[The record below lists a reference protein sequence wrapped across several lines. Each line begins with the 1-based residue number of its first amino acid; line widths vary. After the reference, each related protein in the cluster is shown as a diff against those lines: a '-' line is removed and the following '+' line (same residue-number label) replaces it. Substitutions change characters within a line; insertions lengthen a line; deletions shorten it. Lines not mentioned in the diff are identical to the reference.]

1 MDSAPPPLPGSMSPP
16 TSPQPGRA
24 GHHRGPSAPT
34 MQRAK
39 RSSSRITDGATSRL
53 SDDDAKTAVKVAV
66 RVRPPLNPS
75 DPGFDLIP
83 QRFRESTCEV
93 PTPTSLSVQS
103 PQGKKLFVFD
113 RVFDESTSQEP
124 IWDYLSDSVA
134 SFIKGYNVSI
144 LAYGQS
150 GSGKSYTMGTSGP
163 EDQHDPNVMGII
175 PRAARALFESLNGT
189 TARHTGMQTP
199 KRYSTQALPTL
210 GSLAK
215 NGAASKNW
223 ELKAS
228 YVEIYNEQ
236 LRDLLVPEHVAQA
249 DRPQVAI
256 REDTKGRILLTG
268 LYQVAINSVD
278 DLLSALNFGSSI
290 RQTDATAINA
300 RSSRSHAVFSLN
312 LVQKRN
318 DRPGSPP
325 SAEKR
330 MSMPIDALSGAENVV
345 TIDSKLHFVDLAG
358 SERLKNTGATGDRA
372 KEGISINAG
381 LASLGK
387 VISQLSSR
395 HGNGHISYRDSRL
408 TRLLQDSLGGNAITF
423 MVACVTPAVFHLSE
437 TLNTVHYAQ
446 RARAIQSK
454 PEIQQSHEDGDKQA
468 AIDRLRAEVAFLRDQ
483 IRHSEHSDRRGLGE
497 NGRTDRLKGR
507 EAELHTQLMDM
518 QESYNALS
526 QRHGKLISELSKARE
541 SDTADTPLL
550 REAIGENAL
559 ERIKRSSSFAQAVEQ
574 MVMEYEKTIQSLESS
589 LSKTR
594 STLSSSE
601 STLMEKETRIAYM
614 ETIQQQL
621 QARVHK
627 AMDREQSNESYL
639 RDLETQMEGSTSG
652 EEKNASL
659 IAELRKELTRVRET
673 EDSAEDYISTLE
685 ERLAEAEQDQE
696 IMQREIDR
704 LEHVIER
711 QRSIGR
717 LDNLLVE
724 LDGIRQN
731 EPGVPAP
738 PVQPVQA
745 SAPATNGF
753 HQRESYD
760 PFRPNSTAE
769 EADDFKDAQ
778 SEQPMP
784 DEPTGLYEDERS
796 LADEPNGLHTP
807 DHERERS
814 SSGKT
819 MRAPA
824 FTTEVRSPAQT
835 DFMADKVENLTQ
847 ELCDLRFEHESNIT
861 DYDKLQQK
869 YQTALETLAKLEY
882 GKETPKRPETPTPS
896 RPTSFLADA
905 GMRGEEKVGMR
916 GQPSSSR
923 SLSAELSSH
932 GQSRSTGAEEERGQ
946 YGSDSDRI
954 GMLDETPVPDD
965 VDPAQ
970 VPLPADETD
979 VHKEM
984 ELLRRLHAEKEVSVS
999 ELTNNYKSLAQRH
1012 ELTLAQVEDL
1022 KQELQKAYNAFRP
1035 ASPSFNKPVF
1045 RRKSD
1050 DILHANNDR
1059 ASRSFASL
1067 KNISLDRFESDPDTR
1082 QNFELNLSTIMT
1094 ELHGRTERAYS
1105 LEAELGTVRKEL
1117 EGKQTI
1123 IAGLTRERSTLA
1135 ASSGVDYTVVGQ
1147 MRDQLVESEHQIRS
1161 LHEQNAEMEKEF
1173 QSQIETLRTSL
1184 AEHQNAAA
1192 VHANQLPTPSDD
1204 HFSHMPGDF
1213 PETPALE
1220 SAFTREL
1227 GAGQTSAGAA
1237 RGVKGGEQADDIA
1250 RLQSEL
1256 AAWEAKHQDAM
1267 ESMKAS
1273 EAKLLNTITDL
1284 EQSMSKAERGAGS
1297 HERTAPGA
1305 EATAAAASFE
1315 EERAT
1320 HRQVVETLQKE
1331 VDQYKSTSSNHV
1343 TKLEQLEQSYAKIL
1357 RQVDDDS
1364 KSRDLSQKE
1373 LRTHKD
1379 LVSNL
1384 ENQLQVHKSAI
1395 TMHQET
1401 LESLQAS
1408 HSREMGDLKTSM
1420 EGAEKESRERH
1431 AALEEHHNLVVQNM
1445 EADLTS
1451 AQGQVSGLLR
1461 SASSA
1466 LGYETDPTQLHS
1478 QIKGLVEE
1486 GKELHTRHLKTTNE
1500 LKLVQEELQNAL
1512 NNTVVL
1518 ENQIGE
1524 LKMLNEEALLNLKKV
1539 SEKEKK
1545 SARLVEELEE
1555 QLNSNFDSHQQANH
1569 RLSTMQ
1575 SETVQARMEIERD
1588 LEDQKLRNNLL
1599 EQQIA
1604 GLKRLSVTSNSSAI
1618 NFNRESLSPEA
1629 AAIALA
1635 RSGSQTSTRKSGT
1648 PAVLPTPPPSIPL
1661 PPLPGTPGSS
1671 QITAMPPMERATS
1684 PIQRTA
1690 SPVTS
1695 ASPPGSRHTS
1705 KDVGPSMSQLVEEQ
1719 EARIRTIEK
1728 HLFAEKQ
1735 LTATLEE
1742 ALVDLETSANRTK
1755 SEMDSWRKKCTT
1767 LEDEMVGLRKDRTNS
1782 RVSLQAVE
1790 EEREMRLRAERA
1802 RQALEQ
1808 RMMELNATKKKKKS
1822 ALNCF

>member
-1 MDSAPPPLPGSMSPP
+1 M
-16 TSPQPGRA
+16 
-24 GHHRGPSAPT
+24 
-34 MQRAK
+34 
-39 RSSSRITDGATSRL
+39 
-53 SDDDAKTAVKVAV
+53 
-66 RVRPPLNPS
+66 
-75 DPGFDLIP
+75 
-83 QRFRESTCEV
+83 
-93 PTPTSLSVQS
+93 PTPTSFSVQS

-124 IWDYLSDSVA
+124 IWDYLSDSVT

-163 EDQHDPNVMGII
+163 DDQHDPNVMGIV
-175 PRAARALFESLNGT
+175 PRAARALFESLNSPQ
-189 TARHTGMQTP
+189 ARQTGIQTP

-210 GSLAK
+210 GSLGK
-215 NGAASKNW
+215 NGTASKSW

-228 YVEIYNEQ
+228 YVEIYNET

-249 DRPQVAI
+249 DRPQVTI

-268 LYQVAINSVD
+268 LHQVAINSVD
-278 DLLSALNFGSSI
+278 DLLGALNFGSSI
-290 RQTDATAINA
+290 RQTDVTAINA

-312 LVQKRN
+312 LVQKRS

-325 SAEKR
+325 TSAEKR
-330 MSMPIDALSGAENVV
+330 MSMPVDALSGAESVV
-345 TIDSKLHFVDLAG
+345 TIDSKMHFVDLAG

-387 VISQLSSR
+387 VISQLSSK
-395 HGNGHISYRDSRL
+395 HGNAHISYRDSRL

-468 AIDRLRAEVAFLRDQ
+468 AIDRLRAEVASLRDQ

-601 STLMEKETRIAYM
+601 STLLEKETRIAYM

-621 QARVHK
+621 QARVQK
-627 AMDREQSNESYL
+627 AMDREHSNESYL

-696 IMQREIDR
+696 ILQREIDR
-704 LEHVIER
+704 LEHVVER

-717 LDNLLVE
+717 LDNLLGE
-724 LDGIRQN
+724 LDGIRQT
-731 EPGVPAP
+731 EPGANS
-738 PVQPVQA
+738 PVQPVPVQKLK
-745 SAPATNGF
+745 TNGV
-753 HQRESYD
+753 HHRESYD
-760 PFRPNSTAE
+760 PFRSDPMTGE
-769 EADDFKDAQ
+769 LDDFENA
-778 SEQPMP
+778 EGERPLP
-784 DEPTGLYEDERS
+784 DEPVRFNESDRS
-796 LADEPNGLHTP
+796 LSGEPDGYDESEHGPGLL
-807 DHERERS
+807 
-814 SSGKT
+814 GKT
-819 MRAPA
+819 IRAPA
-824 FTTEVRSPAQT
+824 FAPEEHSPAQT

-847 ELCDLRFEHESNIT
+847 ELFDLRLMHESNLT

-882 GKETPKRPETPTPS
+882 DKETTKGPETPRPSTPS
-896 RPTSFLADA
+896 SFLADA
-905 GMRGEEKVGMR
+905 GMEGEEKVGMR

-923 SLSAELSSH
+923 SLLEESPSH
-932 GQSRSTGAEEERGQ
+932 GLPKGTGEQEERERSSSDRDRTGLEEEIAVQ
-946 YGSDSDRI
+946 I
-954 GMLDETPVPDD
+954 
-965 VDPAQ
+965 DPAE
-970 VPLPADETD
+970 VPLPTDDADT
-979 VHKEM
+979 HKEM
-984 ELLRRLHAEKEVSVS
+984 ELLRRLHAEKEDSVI

-1012 ELTLAQVEDL
+1012 EATLAHVNDL
-1022 KQELQKAYNAFRP
+1022 KQELQKAHNALRP
-1035 ASPSFNKPVF
+1035 ASPGFNKPVF

-1050 DILHANNDR
+1050 DILHANHDR

-1067 KNISLDRFESDPDTR
+1067 KNIALDSFESDPDTR

-1094 ELHGRTERAYS
+1094 ELHGRTERAHA

-1135 ASSGVDYTVVGQ
+1135 ASSGVDFSVVGQ
-1147 MRDQLVESEHQIRS
+1147 MRDQLMESEHQIRS
-1161 LHEQNAEMEKEF
+1161 LHEQNAEMEKDF
-1173 QSQIETLRTSL
+1173 QSQIESL
-1184 AEHQNAAA
+1184 KASLTEHQKSTA

-1204 HFSHMPGDF
+1204 HISHMPGDF

-1220 SAFTREL
+1220 SAFPREL
-1227 GAGQTSAGAA
+1227 DAGQAVAGAS
-1237 RGVKGGEQADDIA
+1237 VSQKGSEQADDIA

-1256 AAWEAKHQDAM
+1256 AAWETKHQEAM
-1267 ESMKAS
+1267 QSMKAS
-1273 EAKLLNTITDL
+1273 EAKLLNTITGL
-1284 EQSMSKAERGAGS
+1284 EASMRKAEEGAGS
-1297 HERTAPGA
+1297 SDRAAPGA
-1305 EATAAAASFE
+1305 EATAAAASLE
-1315 EERAT
+1315 EERAK
-1320 HRQVVETLQKE
+1320 HRQVVDMLQRE
-1331 VDQYKSTSSNHV
+1331 VDQYKSTSTGHI
-1343 TKLEQLEQSYAKIL
+1343 TKLEQLEQSYANIL
-1357 RQVDDDS
+1357 QQVDEDS

-1373 LRTHKD
+1373 LKMHRD

-1384 ENQLQVHKSAI
+1384 ENQLQVHTSAV

-1401 LESLQAS
+1401 LESLQGS
-1408 HSREMGDLKTSM
+1408 HSKELAELKTSM
-1420 EGAEKESRERH
+1420 DRAEQQSKERH
-1431 AALEEHHNLVVQNM
+1431 AALEEHHNLVIQNM
-1445 EADLTS
+1445 KADLVA

-1512 NNTVVL
+1512 SNTVVL
-1518 ENQIGE
+1518 ENKIGE
-1524 LKMLNEEALLNLKKV
+1524 LKMVNEEALLNLKKV

-1575 SETVQARMEIERD
+1575 SETVNARMELERD

-1599 EQQIA
+1599 E
-1604 GLKRLSVTSNSSAI
+1604 V
-1618 NFNRESLSPEA
+1618 
-1629 AAIALA
+1629 
-1635 RSGSQTSTRKSGT
+1635 
-1648 PAVLPTPPPSIPL
+1648 
-1661 PPLPGTPGSS
+1661 
-1671 QITAMPPMERATS
+1671 
-1684 PIQRTA
+1684 
-1690 SPVTS
+1690 
-1695 ASPPGSRHTS
+1695 
-1705 KDVGPSMSQLVEEQ
+1705 
-1719 EARIRTIEK
+1719 
-1728 HLFAEKQ
+1728 
-1735 LTATLEE
+1735 
-1742 ALVDLETSANRTK
+1742 
-1755 SEMDSWRKKCTT
+1755 C
-1767 LEDEMVGLRKDRTNS
+1767 
-1782 RVSLQAVE
+1782 
-1790 EEREMRLRAERA
+1790 
-1802 RQALEQ
+1802 
-1808 RMMELNATKKKKKS
+1808 
-1822 ALNCF
+1822 